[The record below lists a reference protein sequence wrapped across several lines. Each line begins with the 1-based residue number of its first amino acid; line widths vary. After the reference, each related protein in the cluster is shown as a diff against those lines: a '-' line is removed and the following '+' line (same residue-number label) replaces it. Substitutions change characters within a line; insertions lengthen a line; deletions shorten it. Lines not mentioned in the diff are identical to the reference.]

1 MLEIDHDL
9 HVHTYL
15 SACCSDPDN
24 QRPAKIL
31 ARAEEL
37 GLKTIGFAD
46 HLWVNPDLEP
56 SNWYRPQDE
65 SQIARLR
72 ADLAAVSTST
82 RVLVGCESE
91 TIAPGKFGITRE
103 MAEQLDFVLLPCN
116 HLHMLDFVEQPASDR
131 PRDVAEHLLRLFR
144 SAVESGLATAIPHPF
159 TAPGFM
165 DRFDALVASVSEAE
179 FLDVCGL
186 AAERGVAL
194 EITRGFVP
202 PAPGPDRPS
211 WSLETPLRFLRLA
224 RQAGC
229 TFTFGSDAHCFA
241 DVGSVADIRL
251 IVDALDLT
259 RDDVAAVAR
268 GTSA

>member
-1 MLEIDHDL
+1 M
-9 HVHTYL
+9 
-15 SACCSDPDN
+15 
-24 QRPAKIL
+24 
-31 ARAEEL
+31 
-37 GLKTIGFAD
+37 
-46 HLWVNPDLEP
+46 
-56 SNWYRPQDE
+56 
-65 SQIARLR
+65 
-72 ADLAAVSTST
+72 STST

-116 HLHMLDFVEQPASDR
+116 HLHMLDFVEQPASGR

-165 DRFDALVASVSEAE
+165 DRFDALVASVSDAE

-229 TFTFGSDAHCFA
+229 KFTFGSDAHCFA
-241 DVGSVADIRL
+241 DVGSVADIRP

-259 RDDVAAVAR
+259 LADVAAVAR
-268 GTSA
+268 GASAQETNGDPGDPRSS